1 MKNKNFTA
9 ILYALLAALF
19 YAVNVPCSK
28 ILLEKVEPT
37 FMAAFLYLGAGMGV
51 GAMYLFHRHTEQPE
65 ERLSRQDLPYTVG
78 MVILDIAAPILLMFG
93 VSIGTSANASLLGN
107 FEIVA
112 TSVIALWL
120 FKEKI
125 SKRLWAAIGLITLSS
140 IILSFEGRGSV
151 EFSYGSLLVL
161 AATICWGL
169 ENNCTRNISSKST
182 YQIVTIKGFFSGMG
196 SLVIAMLCRE
206 KFPEV
211 KYFLIA
217 LILGFVA
224 YGLSIFTY
232 IRAQETLGAAKT
244 SAYYAVAPFIGG
256 FLSFVLLG
264 EKLSVTYIAAMAV
277 MVAGTALVI
286 LDTLVR
292 GHAHIHTHTIT
303 HTHNGTT
310 HQHVVSHV
318 HNHNHYLV
326 EGRHRHHHSVEE
338 LEKELGHC

>member
-1 MKNKNFTA
+1 M
-9 ILYALLAALF
+9 
-19 YAVNVPCSK
+19 
-28 ILLEKVEPT
+28 
-37 FMAAFLYLGAGMGV
+37 
-51 GAMYLFHRHTEQPE
+51 
-65 ERLSRQDLPYTVG
+65 
-78 MVILDIAAPILLMFG
+78 
-93 VSIGTSANASLLGN
+93 
-107 FEIVA
+107 
-112 TSVIALWL
+112 
-120 FKEKI
+120 
-125 SKRLWAAIGLITLSS
+125 
-140 IILSFEGRGSV
+140 

-161 AATICWGL
+161 AATACWGL

-182 YQIVTIKGFFSGMG
+182 YQIVTIKGFFSGTG

-206 KFPEV
+206 KFPEA

-217 LILGFVA
+217 LLLGFVA

-264 EKLSVTYIAAMAV
+264 ETLSVTYAAAMAV
-277 MVAGTALVI
+277 MVVGTALVI

-310 HQHVVSHV
+310 HQHVISHV

-326 EGRHRHHHSVEE
+326 EEKHSHHHSAEE